1 MFRRRAQGGSGST
14 SALGP
19 RLQGEKVRTFAA
31 RGVHARAR
39 RGAQLLL
46 FPVLIALLATGCRA
60 EAPLSAHDERV
71 QIVTT
76 TGILRD
82 LAAHV
87 GGDRVAVTSLV
98 PDGADPHSYE
108 PSLRDIRDV
117 VYADVAFSNYLLLEE
132 QAVIKALDANLRA
145 GVPNISLAEGAVKYA
160 AEIIPLVEDVS
171 LDTIWLGM
179 RVRGTGATHG
189 ANRSSDVLL
198 SATAADGPGRMFA
211 YLTESFGNPSFYVD
225 TADGFDPADG
235 YRDDTATLPPDAHTH
250 MSWAFTKPGVYRLTM
265 RARLAVDPEAAPIP
279 MGEQSFT
286 FAVGVDP
293 HSVPG
298 MAGAEVLHS
307 GHADLTVDLDKRRL
321 YLFADTQGSGEA
333 NQRVYDPAHTVI
345 EVPNKAL
352 LEVPGDR
359 KFRFL
364 GRPGTQVYQLPQ
376 AVLGK
381 HVHGEIDPHL
391 WQNVRNAIS
400 YVELIRDTLIGV
412 DPQGA
417 ATYRANAATYIRE
430 LEALDT
436 YVRDTIAQIPP
447 SRRHLVTTHDAF
459 GYLGQAYGIQISGF
473 VTPNPA
479 TEPSLADR
487 RRLTETIRNLH
498 IPAVFLEPNLAAR
511 STTLTELA
519 DEKGLRVCP
528 IYGDTFDRKVTNYL
542 DMMRFNAE
550 SLRDCLTTAK

>member
-1 MFRRRAQGGSGST
+1 MSTVGATAARRPGRRLPLAALPLLVVLLISGCRSEV
-14 SALGP
+14 ALG
-19 RLQGEKVRTFAA
+19 
-31 RGVHARAR
+31 
-39 RGAQLLL
+39 
-46 FPVLIALLATGCRA
+46 
-60 EAPLSAHDERV
+60 AHDERV
-71 QIVTT
+71 QVITT

-82 LAAHV
+82 LVSQV
-87 GGDRVAVTSLV
+87 GGGRVVVSSLV

-108 PSLRDIRDV
+108 PSLRDVRDV

-132 QAVIKALDANLRA
+132 QAVIKALDANLRD
-145 GVPNISLAEGAVKYA
+145 GVPNVSLAEGAVKYA

-179 RVRGTGATHG
+179 RVRGTGAADG

-198 SATAADGPGRMFA
+198 SATEASGPGRMLA

-225 TADGFDPADG
+225 SADGFDPANG
-235 YRDDTATLPPDAHTH
+235 YRDDTAVLPPDAHTH
-250 MSWAFTKPGVYRLTM
+250 MSWAFTRPGVYRLTM
-265 RARLAVDPEAAPIP
+265 RARLAVGAGTAPIAL
-279 MGEQSFT
+279 GERAFT

-293 HSVPG
+293 HAVPG
-298 MAGAEVLHS
+298 MTGATVLRS
-307 GHADLTVDLDKRRL
+307 GHADLTVDLDERRL
-321 YLFADTQGSGEA
+321 YLFADPEGSGEA
-333 NQRVYDPAHTVI
+333 NQKVYDPASTVI
-345 EVPNKAL
+345 EVPSKAL

-359 KFRFL
+359 RLRFL

-412 DPQGA
+412 DPGA
-417 ATYRANAATYIRE
+417 AAMYRANAAAYIRD
-430 LEALDT
+430 LEKLDS
-436 YVRDTIAQIPP
+436 YVRDTIAQIPAF
-447 SRRHLVTTHDAF
+447 RRHLVSTHDAF

-487 RRLTETIRNLH
+487 RRLTETIRNLQ

-511 STTLTELA
+511 ATVLTELA
-519 DEKGLRVCP
+519 QEEGLRVCP
-528 IYGDTFDRKVTNYL
+528 IYGDTFDRTVTNYL
-542 DMMRFNAE
+542 DMMRFNAV
-550 SLRDCLTTAK
+550 SLRDCLSAAE

>member
-1 MFRRRAQGGSGST
+1 MSLVAVPWLRQAI
-14 SALGP
+14 LP
-19 RLQGEKVRTFAA
+19 
-31 RGVHARAR
+31 
-39 RGAQLLL
+39 LLVVGL
-46 FPVLIALLATGCRA
+46 VTGCRSEVA
-60 EAPLSAHDERV
+60 LSANDERPQV
-71 QIVTT
+71 ITT

-82 LAAHV
+82 LVSNV
-87 GGDRVAVTSLV
+87 GGERVAVSSLV

-132 QAVIKALDANLRA
+132 QAIIKALDANLRD

-160 AEIIPLVEDVS
+160 AEIIPLVEDAS

-189 ANRSSDVLL
+189 ANRASDVLL
-198 SATAADGPGRMFA
+198 SATSADGPGGLVA

-225 TADGFDPADG
+225 STDGFDPANG
-235 YRDDTATLPPDAHTH
+235 FRDDTATLPPAAHTH

-265 RARLAVDPEAAPIP
+265 QAKLSVDPQSPPVP
-279 MGEQSFT
+279 MGDQVFT

-293 HSVPG
+293 HKVPG
-298 MAGAEVLHS
+298 MAGAVVLNS
-307 GHADLTVDLDKRRL
+307 GHADVTVDLDQQRL
-321 YLFADTQGSGEA
+321 YLFADPGGSGEA
-333 NQRVYDPAHTVI
+333 NQRVYDPARTVI
-345 EVPNKAL
+345 EVPGKAL
-352 LEVPGDR
+352 LDVPGDR
-359 KFRFL
+359 RFRFL

-376 AVLGK
+376 AVLGR

-400 YVELIRDTLIGV
+400 YTELIRDTLIGV

-417 ATYRANAATYIRE
+417 SAYQANASAYIRE

-436 YVRDTIAQIPP
+436 YVRDTIARIPP

-479 TEPSLADR
+479 VEPSLADR
-487 RRLTETIRNLH
+487 RRLTATIRNLR

-511 STTLTELA
+511 STTL
-519 DEKGLRVCP
+519 DEVAREEGLRVCA
-528 IYGDTFDRKVTNYL
+528 IYGDTL
-542 DMMRFNAE
+542 DGDITSYAQMMRFNAE
-550 SLRDCLTTAK
+550 SLHDCLTTDKQGRTQ